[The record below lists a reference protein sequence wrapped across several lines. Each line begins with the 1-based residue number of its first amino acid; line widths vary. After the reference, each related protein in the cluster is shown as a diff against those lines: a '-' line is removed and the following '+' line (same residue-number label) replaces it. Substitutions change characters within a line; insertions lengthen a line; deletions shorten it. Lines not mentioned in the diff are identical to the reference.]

1 MQVVLSGSGAGFRG
15 RVVARVH
22 LGDRQGGRLL
32 CASRCLGDSTHS
44 RPQETAA
51 GRNLITVFSTVNN
64 PREIFFREGGAA
76 TGTRPSFRATDDAP
90 WTVPPKRV
98 AVARGQSCC
107 GKTPCFMRFVR
118 NAAGVAAP
126 ACIAGGRL
134 AHARPDSARDRS
146 GRVGTGCRRTHRM
159 ARRNTPIAPIC
170 AKKTGRPGA
179 AGRCSRWHRGFRR
192 PHPRR
197 QWAASSR
204 SSAYGSGSSI
214 SFTWPGSSTSTTYS
228 QPSPYASSL
237 IVSGLSASA
246 VLTSTTV
253 PLTGLYTSHAA
264 FTDSTTALAAPASTR
279 SPTLGSST

>member
-64 PREIFFREGGAA
+64 PREIFFREGAAA
-76 TGTRPSFRATDDAP
+76 TGARPPFRTADDAP
-90 WTVPPKRV
+90 RTVPAKRAVV
-98 AVARGQSCC
+98 APEQSCC
-107 GKTPCFMRFVR
+107 KKTPCFMRFVR
-118 NAAGVAAP
+118 NAPGIATTPRVARDRP
-126 ACIAGGRL
+126 AR
-134 AHARPDSARDRS
+134 ARPDSARTRS
-146 GRVGTGCRRTHRM
+146 GGSGTGCRRTPRM

-192 PHPRR
+192 SHPRC
-197 QWAASSR
+197 QWSSSSS
-204 SSAYGSGSSI
+204 SSAYASGSSI
-214 SFTWPGSSTSTTYS
+214 SFTWSGSSTSTTYS
-228 QPSPYASSL
+228 QPSP
-237 IVSGLSASA
+237 
-246 VLTSTTV
+246 
-253 PLTGLYTSHAA
+253 
-264 FTDSTTALAAPASTR
+264 
-279 SPTLGSST
+279 